1 MTPST
6 SFQHDIAELAD
17 LRQRIADLE
26 QQIATLQ
33 NENEQLHST
42 MTDNLRTLWRAIE
55 QLSASVVITDTRGII
70 EYVNPFFCRLTG
82 YSLDEAIG
90 QNPSILKSGETSPE
104 MYHELWQ
111 TISSGQEWRG
121 EFHNRKKNGELY
133 WEQAS
138 IAPVLDDAGSIT
150 HYIAVKEDIT
160 ERKLAEARLQQANV
174 QLHQSNERL
183 RQRNY
188 EVLLLNQL
196 SDMLQTCI
204 KVVDAYE
211 IIAMNARQLF
221 DGHAGALY
229 LRRDDDHFLFD
240 AVVVWGDAPPA
251 MSQLQRHSC
260 RALQRQQITLHY
272 AEQRGRCSHLVD
284 ADASAVC
291 VPLMTRGETIGVLHV
306 QRHASPDP
314 DFDQRWQQL
323 AEIFAR
329 QIALALMNLT
339 LREQLQQQATQDSLT
354 GLYNRRYLDETLP
367 RELQRA
373 RRHGYPVCLVMLDID
388 HFKYFN
394 DTYGH
399 DAGDTLLRAVGSFLR
414 QNTRGDDVAC
424 RYGGE
429 EFILVLPGASLES
442 MRLRTEK
449 IRRGIQALNIQ
460 HEGQEL
466 GTVTA
471 SLGVAIFP
479 DHRQTAIDLVRV
491 ADAALYD
498 AKRTGRNR
506 VVIAGESHD

>member
-1 MTPST
+1 MTRAPIY
-6 SFQHDIAELAD
+6 QHDVTELVD

-26 QQIATLQ
+26 QQIATIQ
-33 NENEQLHST
+33 AENQDVQST
-42 MTDNLRTLWRAIE
+42 MADNLRMLWRAIE
-55 QLSASVVITDTRGII
+55 QLSASVVITDARGVI

-82 YSLDEAIG
+82 YSLAEAIG
-90 QNPSILKSGETSPE
+90 QKPSILKSGFAAPE
-104 MYHELWQ
+104 MYCDLWQ
-111 TISSGQEWRG
+111 KISSGQEWRG
-121 EFHNRKKNGELY
+121 QFHNRKKNGELY

-160 ERKLAEARLQQANV
+160 ERKLAEVRLQRANE

-188 EVLLLNQL
+188 EALLFNQM
-196 SDMLQTCI
+196 SDMLQACI

-211 IIAMNARQLF
+211 IIALSAGQLF
-221 DGHAGALY
+221 DGQAGALY

-240 AVVVWGDAPPA
+240 AVVGWGDPPPA
-251 MSQLQRHSC
+251 MPQLQHHVC
-260 RALQRQQITLHY
+260 RALQRQQIALHH
-272 AEQRGRCSHLVD
+272 AASNGQCIHL
-284 ADASAVC
+284 AGSEAAAVC
-291 VPLMTRGETIGVLHV
+291 VPLMMRGETIGVLHV
-306 QRHASPDP
+306 QRHVPPDIESV
-314 DFDQRWQQL
+314 QRWQQL
-323 AEIFAR
+323 AETFAR
-329 QIALALMNLT
+329 QITLALMNLT
-339 LREQLQQQATQDSLT
+339 LREQLQQQATQDALT
-354 GLYNRRYLDETLP
+354 GLHNRRYLDETLP

-373 RRHGYPVCLVMLDID
+373 RRQRYPVCLVILDID

-449 IRRGIQALNIQ
+449 IRRGIQALHIQ
-460 HEGQEL
+460 HEGREL

-471 SLGVAIFP
+471 SLGMAIFP
-479 DHRQTAIDLVRV
+479 DHRHNASDLVRA
-491 ADAALYD
+491 ADAALYH

-506 VVIAGESHD
+506 VVIADEYHD